1 MTDTLEFFKVEKV
14 FAENKND
21 AFQRMGSKG
30 ERRYGVNI
38 SIERKNEV
46 TTVVA
51 GGRLDVMGAPEI
63 EASCKKLIS
72 EGTQRLLLD
81 MASVE
86 YISSAGLRSLLVLAK
101 AMKASG
107 GTLVLCSLTA
117 AVREVMEIS
126 GFDNILSLA
135 ADRSAAMVLLT

>member
-1 MTDTLEFFKVEKV
+1 MTRFSGWVP
-14 FAENKND
+14 
-21 AFQRMGSKG
+21 KG

-38 SIERKNEV
+38 SIEQQNEV

-72 EGTQRLLLD
+72 EGTKRLLLD